1 MEAMLAALAEKECV
15 PCKAGTP
22 PLQGAALKDLRDRLG
37 GGWMVVD
44 DHHLEKEF
52 KFKDFRKALDFTNA
66 VGALAESQNHH
77 PDILLSWGKARITL
91 WTHTVNGL
99 SEADFVLAAKVET
112 LPTD

>member
-1 MEAMLAALAEKECV
+1 MESTLTALAEKDCI

-22 PLQGAALKDLRDRLG
+22 PLQGADLKDLRDQLG
-37 GGWMVVD
+37 SGWMVVD
-44 DHHLEKEF
+44 DHRLEKEF

-77 PDILLSWGKARITL
+77 PDILLSWGRARITL

-99 SEADFVLAAKVET
+99 SEADFVLAAKIES
-112 LPTD
+112 LPRS

>member
-1 MEAMLAALAEKECV
+1 MESTLAALAEKDCV

-22 PLQGAALKDLRDRLG
+22 PLQGAALNDLRSRLG

-91 WTHTVNGL
+91 WTHTVGGL
-99 SEADFVLAAKVET
+99 SEADFVLAAKIES
-112 LPTD
+112 LPRP

>member
-1 MEAMLAALAEKECV
+1 MEAMLADLARMDCI

-22 PLQGAALKDLRDRLG
+22 PLQGAALEGLREKLG
-37 GGWMVVD
+37 SGWMVVD
-44 DHHLEKEF
+44 DHRLEKEF
-52 KFKDFRKALDFTNA
+52 KFKNFQLALDFTNA

-99 SEADFVLAAKVET
+99 SEADFVLAAKIES
-112 LPTD
+112 LPRS